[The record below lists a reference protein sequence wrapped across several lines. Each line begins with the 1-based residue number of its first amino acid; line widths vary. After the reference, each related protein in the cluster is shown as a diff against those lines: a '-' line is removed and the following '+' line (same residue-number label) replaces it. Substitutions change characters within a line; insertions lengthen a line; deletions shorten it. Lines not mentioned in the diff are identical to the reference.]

1 MTTKYKNEFVQ
12 AVMAESPYTA
22 LTFDDV
28 TLITQ
33 YADFLPDQTS
43 IKTKLTNKITL
54 NIPFL
59 SAAMDT
65 VTESDMAIALACE
78 GGIGVIHKNLDMS
91 TQASNVAKV
100 KHYLNGLIQD
110 PIVFNVDDT
119 IAKVLEVKKNRK
131 FGFSG
136 FPIVDENGCLAGIL
150 TSSDIK
156 YSEKYDLKI
165 KDIMTSNVFTAPPE
179 TTLADA
185 YTIMR
190 QKKIGKLPLV
200 EDGKLVGLYSF
211 TDVQN
216 IVSGS
221 RPLHNLD
228 DKFRLRAAAAVSAAD
243 YDRVERLAS
252 EDVDVIIVDS
262 AHGHTKGVM
271 EMTTWIK
278 KHYSDIEVI
287 AGNICTAE
295 AAIDLRNAG
304 ADAVKVGIGPGSIC
318 TTRVVCGVGVPQLTA
333 VYNCASALQ
342 DSIPII
348 ADGGIRLSGDVPKAI
363 VAGASTVMLGSLL
376 AGTDESPGEK
386 ILHQGRQYVV
396 YRGMGSLASMTQ
408 GKGSRERYSQADVQ
422 TDDLVPQGIEGI
434 VPYAGSMKKVMNQLC
449 GGLRSSLGYCGCKT
463 IEEMQANG
471 KFVKVTGAGLHESH
485 PHDVK
490 IMKEAPNYRS

>member
-1 MTTKYKNEFVQ
+1 MTIKYKNEFVQ
-12 AVMAESPYTA
+12 AVMDESPYTA

-33 YADFLPDQTS
+33 YADFLPDETS

-78 GGIGVIHKNLDMS
+78 GGIGVIHKNLDIS
-91 TQASNVAKV
+91 TQASNVGKV
-100 KHYLNGLIQD
+100 KHYLNGLIHD
-110 PIVFNVDDT
+110 PIVFNTDDT

-136 FPIVDENGCLAGIL
+136 FPIVDKNGSLAGIL

-156 YSEKYDLKI
+156 YSENYNLKI
-165 KDIMTSNVFTAPPE
+165 KDIMTSNVFTAAPE
-179 TTLADA
+179 TSLADA

-190 QKKIGKLPLV
+190 QEKIGKLPLV
-200 EDGKLVGLYSF
+200 EAGKLVGLYSF

-216 IVSGS
+216 LVSGS

-228 DKFRLRAAAAVSAAD
+228 DKFRLCAAAAVSAAD
-243 YDRVERLAS
+243 YERVERLAS

-271 EMTTWIK
+271 EMTKWIK
-278 KHYSDIEVI
+278 KHYSGIEVI
-287 AGNICTAE
+287 AGNICTSE
-295 AAIDLRNAG
+295 AAIALRDAG

-333 VYNCASALQ
+333 IYNCASALQ

-363 VAGASTVMLGSLL
+363 SAGASTVMLGSLL

-396 YRGMGSLASMTQ
+396 YRGMGSLASMAQ
-408 GKGSRERYSQADVQ
+408 GKGSRERYSQVDVE

-490 IMKEAPNYRS
+490 IMKEPPNYRS

>member
-1 MTTKYKNEFVQ
+1 MSTKYKNKFIQ
-12 AVMAESPYTA
+12 AVMDESPYTA

-33 YADFLPDQTS
+33 YADFLPNEAS
-43 IKTKLTNKITL
+43 IKTKLTNKISL

-65 VTESDMAIALACE
+65 VTESEMAIELARE
-78 GGIGVIHKNLDMS
+78 GGIGVIHKNLDMD
-91 TQASNVAKV
+91 TQASHVAKV
-100 KHYLNGLIQD
+100 KHYLNGLIHT

-119 IAKVLEVKKNRK
+119 IEKVLQVKKAKN

-136 FPIVDENGCLAGIL
+136 FPVTDDDGHLVGIL

-156 YSEKYDLKI
+156 YADNTSLKI
-165 KDIMTSNVFTAPPE
+165 SDIMTSNVFTAKPE
-179 TTLADA
+179 TSLNEA
-185 YTIMR
+185 YVIM
-190 QKKIGKLPLV
+190 KNEKIGKLPLV
-200 EDGKLVGLYSF
+200 KDGKLVGLYSF

-216 IVSGS
+216 LVSGS

-228 DKFRLRAAAAVSAAD
+228 DKFRLIAAAAVSAND
-243 YDRVERLAS
+243 FERVERLVS
-252 EDVDVIIVDS
+252 ENVDVIIVDS
-262 AHGHTKGVM
+262 AHGHTKGIM
-271 EMTTWIK
+271 DMTTWIK
-278 KHYSDIEVI
+278 KHYPEIEVV

-295 AAIDLRNAG
+295 AAIDLRDAG

-333 VYNCASALQ
+333 IYHCAKALEN
-342 DSIPII
+342 SIPVV

-363 VAGASTVMLGSLL
+363 VAGANCVMLGSLL

-396 YRGMGSLASMTQ
+396 YRGMGSLAAMAL
-408 GKGSRERYSQADVQ
+408 KGSRERYSQADVS
-422 TDDLVPQGIEGI
+422 TEELVPQGIEGL
-434 VPYAGSMKKVMNQLC
+434 VPYAGSMHKVMNQLC

-463 IEEMQANG
+463 IEQMQLSG
-471 KFVKVTGAGLHESH
+471 KFVKVTGSGLHESH

-490 IMKEAPNYRS
+490 ITREAPNYRT